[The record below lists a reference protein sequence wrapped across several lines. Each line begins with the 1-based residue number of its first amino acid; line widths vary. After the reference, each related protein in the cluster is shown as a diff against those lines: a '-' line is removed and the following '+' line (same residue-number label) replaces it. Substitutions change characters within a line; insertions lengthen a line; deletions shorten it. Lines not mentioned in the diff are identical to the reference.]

1 MPIYEYFC
9 ESCDHIFEKFQKIT
23 DSSNSIC
30 TKCNV
35 NIAKRKI
42 SVSAFHL
49 KGGGWFKDGYG
60 KKQDKNISKD
70 PKQNNNKDKNEKDKN
85 LKTDKNSHMNK
96 SEKKITKTEKNKK

>member
-60 KKQDKNISKD
+60 REGKPYTNILS
-70 PKQNNNKDKNEKDKN
+70 
-85 LKTDKNSHMNK
+85 
-96 SEKKITKTEKNKK
+96 KKISHYDFFKVT